1 MAMKVM
7 ANKTGM
13 LVLLAALAAPLSA
26 NTDVKPV
33 GDGKTWTVNI
43 RNADLQAFITQV
55 AEMTGKSFVVDPRVR
70 SRDVTVISSQALSSA
85 EVYELFLSVLQVH
98 GYAAVPA
105 GDVIKIVNNTTA
117 KQGNLPLTQSRSVKG
132 EELITR
138 VIPVMNTPVDE
149 LVPVLRPLVPQYG
162 HLASVSSANALIIS
176 DHADNIR
183 RMEAIMALLDN
194 ADSQEV
200 EMIALE
206 HAWAGDL
213 IKLLE
218 NLIPERGGKRKDQPS
233 SVTLVAD
240 ERTNRLIV
248 KGDREARDRIRA
260 LVIEMDVP
268 QDQGSGVQVIR
279 LANADAKGTAE
290 LLKNFAD
297 GATPGGSGEK
307 AAGAAAA
314 ASKVSIQ
321 ADESLN
327 ALIIRAEPAMMNE
340 LRNVIAQLDVRRA
353 QILIEAAI
361 VEVGGDNGLNLGF
374 QWAAGDTENGVG
386 GINFS
391 NFGTSLNDIA
401 AGIVTGAPPSLGD
414 GISVGGGELDSD
426 GNLRWGGFLQALA
439 SSSAVNLLSTPS
451 VMTLDNQEASIIV
464 GQNVPFVTGQ
474 STSTGAGVT
483 NPFTTI
489 QREDVGITLKVTPHL
504 AGPQTVRLVLEQ
516 EVSDVQRS
524 VSGVNAADIITSKRS
539 INTTVLADNLE
550 TIVLGGLIRDDSEKT
565 VRKVPILGSIPVL
578 GILFRSTST
587 NKIKRNLMVFLRP
600 TILDDRVDAL
610 SVTRQRYLGITALQ
624 FRPTRDGS
632 LKPLVREP
640 LPQDVEQLFE
650 GRREIPEGMQQW
662 LQDRYPEQADMK
674 ANQEAATPTL
684 REQESEVDAPETVT
698 PTP

>member
-1 MAMKVM
+1 MAMKQITRQWGV
-7 ANKTGM
+7 
-13 LVLLAALAAPLSA
+13 LVLCLGLAAGVAA
-26 NTDVKPV
+26 NTGAVAQPAA
-33 GDGKTWTVNI
+33 DGKTWTVNI

-70 SRDVTVISSQALSSA
+70 SRDVTVISRQALSSD

-117 KQGNLPLTQSRSVKG
+117 KQGNLPLTQSRTVRG

-138 VIPVMNTPVDE
+138 VIPVLNTPVDE

-183 RMEAIMALLDN
+183 RIEAIMGLLDN

-200 EMIALE
+200 DMITLE

-213 IKLLE
+213 IKMLE

-248 KGDREARDRIRA
+248 KGDREARDRVRS
-260 LVIEMDVP
+260 LVAEMDVP
-268 QDQGSGVQVIR
+268 QNQGSGVQVIR
-279 LANADAKGTAE
+279 LANADAKSTAE
-290 LLKNFAD
+290 LLKSFVD
-297 GATPGGSGEK
+297 GASPSAGGDKPASA
-307 AAGAAAA
+307 AAGN
-314 ASKVSIQ
+314 SKVSIQ

-327 ALIIRAEPAMMNE
+327 ALIIRAEPGVMNE

-374 QWAAGDTENGVG
+374 QWAAGDQEKGVG

-391 NFGTSLNDIA
+391 NFGLSLNDL
-401 AGIVTGAPPSLGD
+401 AGGVATGVPPALGD
-414 GISVGGGELDSD
+414 GITAGGGELDSD

-504 AGPQTVRLVLEQ
+504 AGPDSVRLVLEQ
-516 EVSDVQRS
+516 EVSAVEGS
-524 VSGVNAADIITSKRS
+524 VTGVNASDIITSKRS
-539 INTTVLADNLE
+539 INTTVLADNLQ
-550 TIVLGGLIRDDSEKT
+550 TVVLGGLIRDDTEKT
-565 VRKVPILGSIPVL
+565 VRKVPLLGSIPGL
-578 GILFRSTST
+578 GVLFRSTST
-587 NKIKRNLMVFLRP
+587 KRVKRNLMVFLRP
-600 TILDDRVDAL
+600 TILADGNTSLA
-610 SVTRQRYLGITALQ
+610 VTRQRYLGITALQ
-624 FRPTRDGS
+624 FRPTRDGE
-632 LKPLVREP
+632 LKATVREP
-640 LPQDVEQLFE
+640 LPQDVEGLFD
-650 GRREIPEGMQQW
+650 GRRQMEAGMEEW
-662 LQDRYPEQADMK
+662 FRNRYPELEQSPESAPAPTDTSEQA
-674 ANQEAATPTL
+674 ETG
-684 REQESEVDAPETVT
+684 AP
-698 PTP
+698 

>member
-1 MAMKVM
+1 MAMKEM
-7 ANKTGM
+7 AKKTGM
-13 LVLLAALAAPLSA
+13 LVLMVALATPAWG
-26 NTDVKPV
+26 NTAVKPV

-248 KGDREARDRIRA
+248 KGDSEARDRIRS
-260 LVIEMDVP
+260 LVMEMDVP

-279 LANADAKGTAE
+279 LANADAKATAE

-297 GATPGGSGEK
+297 GAAPGGGTEK
-307 AAGAAAA
+307 AAGSAAA

-327 ALIIRAEPAMMNE
+327 ALIIRAEPGMMNE

-374 QWAAGDTENGVG
+374 QWAAGDTEKGVG

-624 FRPTRDGS
+624 FKPTRNGE
-632 LKPLVREP
+632 LKPTVREP

-650 GRREIPEGMQQW
+650 GRSEIPEEMQQW
-662 LQDRYPEQADMK
+662 LQDRYPEQSDLGAVK
-674 ANQEAATPTL
+674 EAAEPIQGESTA
-684 REQESEVDAPETVT
+684 QEEAEEIVAPA
-698 PTP
+698 P